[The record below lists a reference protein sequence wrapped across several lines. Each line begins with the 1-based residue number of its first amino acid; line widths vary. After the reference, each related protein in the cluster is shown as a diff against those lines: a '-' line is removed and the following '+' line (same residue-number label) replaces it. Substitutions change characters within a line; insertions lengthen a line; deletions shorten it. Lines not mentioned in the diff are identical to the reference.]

1 MSILASLGDGFLVA
15 LKPINLIFC
24 FLGTF
29 LGTIIGVLPG
39 LGPAAAITML
49 LPLTFGMEPI
59 SAFIMLAG
67 IYYGSQYGG
76 STTAILIRTPGESSS
91 IVTTFDGYAMAKQ
104 GRAGAALA
112 ICAIGSFIAG
122 TFGIM
127 GLMLVGTAL
136 AEFALRFGPP
146 EYFALA
152 FFGLATLVFVEGG
165 SKLKALASA
174 AAGFLVA
181 MVGVDPV
188 GGQNRFIFGQIELL
202 DGIDFVV
209 VAMGLF
215 AVAEVLINL
224 EATATDKPMAVRLK
238 SLWITWVDW
247 LASWMPILRGTLSGF
262 LIGVIPGAGATIS
275 TFAAYAIERRLAK
288 DPEQFGKGAIAG
300 VAGPEAANNANTM
313 GAFVPLLSLG
323 IPGSTVTAV
332 LLAAMMLHGLTPGPL
347 LFSEE
352 PHFVWGL
359 IASMYIGNLMLL
371 VLNLPLVPLFAAVTR
386 VPYALLYPA
395 VLVVT
400 VIGVYCIENNLYQVW
415 ILLFFGVVGYLMRRF
430 GYPASPLLLA
440 LVLGPLVERSLY
452 QTMTLNHGD
461 FSVIFTRPISGT
473 LMAVVLL
480 ILLGPPLVRLCRLLS
495 RKVLRAREEARF

>member
-15 LKPINLIFC
+15 LAPVNLFFC
-24 FLGTF
+24 FVGTF
-29 LGTIIGVLPG
+29 FGTVIGVLPG

-49 LPLTFGMEPI
+49 LPLTFGMEPV

-91 IVTTFDGYAMAKQ
+91 IVTTFDGYEMAKQ

-122 TFGIM
+122 TFGIV
-127 GLMLVGTAL
+127 GLMLVGSAL

-181 MVGVDPV
+181 MIGVDPV

-224 EATATDKPMAVRLK
+224 EAEATEKPMAVRLK

-275 TFAAYAIERRLAK
+275 TFAAYAIEHRLAK
-288 DPEQFGKGAIAG
+288 DPDQFGKGAIAG

-400 VIGVYCIENNLYQVW
+400 VIGVYSIENNLYQVW
-415 ILLFFGVVGYLMRRF
+415 ILLFFGVLGYFMRRF

-452 QTMTLNHGD
+452 QTMTLSHGD

-473 LMAVVLL
+473 LMVVVLL
-480 ILLGPPLVRLCRLLS
+480 ILLGPPLARLCRLLWHKLS
-495 RKVLRAREEARF
+495 RGREKAQP

>member
-1 MSILASLGDGFLVA
+1 MSILSSLGDGFSVA
-15 LKPINLIFC
+15 TTPINLLFC
-24 FLGTF
+24 LIGTF
-29 LGTIIGVLPG
+29 FGTIIGVLPG
-39 LGPAAAITML
+39 LGPTAAITML
-49 LPLTFGMEPI
+49 LPLTFGMDPI
-59 SAFIMLAG
+59 AAFIMLAG

-91 IVTTFDGYAMAKQ
+91 IVTTFDGYQMAKQ

-122 TFGIM
+122 TLGIV

-165 SKLKALASA
+165 SKLKALASTA
-174 AAGFLVA
+174 GGFLVS
-181 MVGVDPV
+181 MIGIDPV
-188 GGQNRFIFGQIELL
+188 GGQNRFLFGQIELL

-215 AVAEVLINL
+215 AVAEVLTNL
-224 EATATDKPMAVRLK
+224 EDAATDKPMAVRL
-238 SLWITWVDW
+238 STLWITWADW
-247 LASWMPILRGTLSGF
+247 LASWVPILRGTLTGF
-262 LIGVIPGAGATIS
+262 LIGVLPGAGATIS
-275 TFAAYAIERRLAK
+275 TFASYALERRLAK
-288 DPEQFGKGAIAG
+288 APETFGKGAIAG
-300 VAGPEAANNANTM
+300 VAGPESANNANTI

-332 LLAAMMLHGLTPGPL
+332 LLAAMTLHGLTPGPL
-347 LFSEE
+347 LFAEE
-352 PHFVWGL
+352 PQFVWGL

-371 VLNLPLVPLFAAVTR
+371 VLNLPLVPLFASLTR
-386 VPYALLYPA
+386 VPYAVLYPA

-400 VIGVYCIENNLYQVW
+400 VIGVYSIENNLYQVW
-415 ILLFFGVVGYLMRRF
+415 ILLLFGVLGYFMRRF
-430 GYPASPLLLA
+430 GYPASPLVLA
-440 LVLGPLVERSLY
+440 LVLGPLVERSRY

-461 FSVIFTRPISGT
+461 FTVIFTRPISGS
-473 LMAVVLL
+473 LMAVVVL
-480 ILLGPPLVRLCRLLS
+480 ILLGPPLIGFFRTLVRRLGPQ
-495 RKVLRAREEARF
+495 AR